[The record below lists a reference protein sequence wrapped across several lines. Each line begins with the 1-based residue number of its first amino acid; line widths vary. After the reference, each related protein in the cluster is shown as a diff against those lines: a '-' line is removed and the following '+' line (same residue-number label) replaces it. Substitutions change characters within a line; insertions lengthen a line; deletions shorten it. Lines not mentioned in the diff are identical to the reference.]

1 MSGVDEAA
9 DFDEMARALEWP
21 ILRYLERHVGDR
33 NQAEDLWQET
43 LIRLHRGWSTFAG
56 RSSLKTWAFSIAHRV
71 AVDHFREP
79 AQKARRVELDEAS
92 EWLEA
97 LHDAQPEVGERMV
110 IDEMNAC
117 VRQVID
123 GLPVTY
129 REALILH
136 DLEGLSAEQ
145 TAEICD
151 CTLATAKIRIHRA
164 RQRLRQ
170 SLAAQCAF
178 YRDPDNELRCD
189 RKAGS
194 AC

>member
-1 MSGVDEAA
+1 MSGADEAA
-9 DFDEMARALEWP
+9 DFDALARALEGP
-21 ILRYLERHVGDR
+21 VVRYLERHVGDR
-33 NQAEDLWQET
+33 TQAEDLWQET

-56 RSSLKTWAFSIAHRV
+56 RSSLRTWAFSIAHRV

-79 AQKARRVELDEAS
+79 AQKVQRVELDEAG
-92 EWLEA
+92 ELF
-97 LHDAQPEVGERMV
+97 DTQPDIGERMV

-123 GLPVTY
+123 GLPVAY
-129 REALILH
+129 RAALILH

-145 TAEICD
+145 TAEVCD

-170 SLAAQCAF
+170 SLTAQCAL

-189 RKAGS
+189 RKAEN